1 MLLKCSLLSAIVER
15 HTYDH
20 QIASLLNLCML
31 STRRCFVTYEETP
44 ILAYCRCFFS
54 TYVVTVMQVEKM
66 KKQKNVCLFSTLGK
80 QLNAAVVLY
89 CIACQHSPYLQYNN
103 SSAQQGNGCRGSR
116 WMQRKQVFPRLG
128 IPVCCSFLAS
138 SPCRL

>member
-1 MLLKCSLLSAIVER
+1 LKLHFEISNTFSFERHKKTQRSFELQFPSPQRKQRYIQKMLLKCSLLSAIVER

-54 TYVVTVMQVEKM
+54 TYVVTVM
-66 KKQKNVCLFSTLGK
+66 
-80 QLNAAVVLY
+80 
-89 CIACQHSPYLQYNN
+89 
-103 SSAQQGNGCRGSR
+103 
-116 WMQRKQVFPRLG
+116 
-128 IPVCCSFLAS
+128 
-138 SPCRL
+138 